1 MADRPRLEELDW
13 QQTPMGELMLRR
25 RVELVTDEEVYEVR
39 LGDEYLMS
47 SAFTVAERAL
57 ARVGLE
63 HAHPGDLDVLVGG
76 LGLGYTA
83 AEALREP
90 RVAQLVVVEALGPVI
105 DWHARR
111 LLPVSDAVAGDP
123 RCRMVEGD
131 FFALVRT
138 GALGELNETRSG
150 FDAILLDVDHT
161 PTHHLDPSHSDFYTA
176 AGLER
181 LSAALRPGG
190 VFGLWSDESAGD
202 EFLELLLSV
211 FGSAEEHDVP
221 FENPIT
227 RGTSSNTVYL
237 ARTAR
242 T

>member
-1 MADRPRLEELDW
+1 MPKRLEELDW

-25 RVELVTDEEVYEVR
+25 RVELATGEDVYEVR

-57 ARVGLE
+57 ARVALE
-63 HAHPGDLDVLVGG
+63 GTKPGDLDVLVGG

-83 AEALREP
+83 AEALRDH
-90 RVAQLVVVEALGPVI
+90 RVVQLVVVEALGPVI

-111 LLPVSDAVAGDP
+111 LLPVSEAVAGDP
-123 RCRMVEGD
+123 RCRLVEGD
-131 FFALVRT
+131 FFELVRT
-138 GALGELNETRSG
+138 EALSGLNEVRPG
-150 FDAILLDVDHT
+150 FDAILLDIDHT
-161 PTHHLDPSHSDFYTA
+161 PTHHLAASHSDFYTA

-181 LSAALRPGG
+181 LRAALRPGG

-202 EFLELLLSV
+202 EFLELLRRV

-227 RGTSSNTVYL
+227 RGTSANTVYV
-237 ARTAR
+237 AHT
-242 T
+242 